1 MDLVPCV
8 YLLILP
14 QIVLNLLRP
23 LPSLV
28 CCSESSQNEAEGL
41 SVFSLPTHIC
51 GCYFPTVLL
60 VAAQSLTPAY
70 LTKLRCHQLEGGVL
84 ASDLC
89 AFVLSFCLSG
99 TLSLGLSS
107 GVLRST
113 LPSRS
118 LCLFPSGNGHPLSS
132 TGLTDSNY
140 LLICA
145 SRIATEAEV

>member
-51 GCYFPTVLL
+51 GCSSLL
-60 VAAQSLTPAY
+60 LSHTAY